1 MNFEAALKETTALAV
16 QAIFETACDASGIQ
30 TNFTIEDFEGD
41 ITLLMFPLIK
51 ISKKGPEETGN
62 LIGAY
67 LKEQLDF
74 VESYNT
80 VKGFLNIKI
89 KDTYWL
95 QFIHTID
102 LDQYGRGTPKQ
113 DKTLIEFCGPNTNKP
128 LHLGHLRNMFI
139 GASMAN
145 ILVENGHQVAK
156 ININNDRGIAICK
169 SMLAYK
175 KWGNGATPAST
186 GKKGDHFVGD
196 FYVLFDQENEK
207 QVQELVQQG
216 IKKEDA
222 KNQTALAKENSELLL
237 KWEAGDEETLA
248 LWRKMNGWVYEGFQ
262 ETFDRL
268 DISFDKQYYES
279 KEYTRGKDF
288 VLDGLKKGVFYKK
301 ENGAICTDL
310 TSFGLDEKV
319 LLRADGSSIY
329 LTQDLGMIESR
340 YEDYRMDKMIYVV
353 MYEQNYHFKV
363 LQTVLKQLNMPYADS
378 IYHLSYGEVKLP
390 DGRMKSRE
398 GRVVDA
404 DELLDEVAQEAAEK
418 TIASGKVEDMPERDR
433 KVLFEKIGQAAIRY
447 FFLKVNPKKDIL
459 YNPAQSV
466 ELQGDTGPFIQYSYA
481 RIQSVIAKFQDQH
494 PNAKISTILDPE
506 KDIIMHLYK
515 YPAAVEEAGRTYDPS
530 IIAQYVFH
538 LAKLYNR
545 FYNELKILKA
555 DTEEEKKFRIY
566 LSNIT
571 GIIIKRSLNL
581 LCISVPERM

>member
-1 MNFEAALKETTALAV
+1 MNFEAELKKTTARAV
-16 QAIFETACDASGIQ
+16 QTLFDTACEASAIQ
-30 TNFTIEDFEGD
+30 TNFTIDDFEGD

-67 LKEQLDF
+67 LLEHLDF
-74 VESYNT
+74 VQSFNT
-80 VKGFLNIKI
+80 VKGFLNISI
-89 KDTYWL
+89 KDKYWL
-95 QFIHTID
+95 NFINTIPI
-102 LDQYGRGTPKQ
+102 DQYGKGTPKN

-145 ILVENGHQVAK
+145 ILQENGHNVTK

-175 KWGNGATPAST
+175 KWGNGVTPAST

-196 FYVLFDQENEK
+196 FYVMFDKENEK
-207 QVQELVQQG
+207 QVQELIQQG
-216 IKKEDA
+216 IKKEEA
-222 KNQTALAKENSELLL
+222 ITQTPLAKENSEMLLQ
-237 KWEAGDEETLA
+237 WEAGDEETIA
-248 LWRKMNGWVYEGFQ
+248 LWKKMNGWVYEGFK

-268 DISFDKQYYES
+268 DISFDKEYYES
-279 KEYTRGKDF
+279 KEYLKGKDF

-340 YEDYRMDKMIYVV
+340 YEDYHMDKMIYVV

-404 DELLDEVAQEAAEK
+404 DELLDEVVHEAAEK
-418 TIASGKVEDMPERDR
+418 TIASGKVEDMPDSDR

-459 YNPAQSV
+459 FNPAQSV

-481 RIQSVIAKFQDQH
+481 RIQSVIAKY
-494 PNAKISTILDPE
+494 PELNSGTTVSKILEPE
-506 KDIIMHLYK
+506 KEIIMHLYK
-515 YPAAVEEAGRTYDPS
+515 YPAAVEEAGKTYDPS
-530 IIAQYVFH
+530 VIAQYVFH

-555 DTEEEKKFRIY
+555 DTEEEKNFRIY
-566 LSNIT
+566 LSKIT
-571 GIIIKRSLNL
+571 GIILKRSLNL
-581 LCISVPERM
+581 LCIKVPERM

>member
-1 MNFEAALKETTALAV
+1 MNFEAALKETTAQAV

-145 ILVENGHQVAK
+145 ILAENGYQVTK

-175 KWGNGATPAST
+175 KWGNGTTPAST

-216 IKKEDA
+216 IKKEEA

-237 KWEAGDEETLA
+237 KWEAGDEETIA

-279 KEYTRGKDF
+279 KEYLKGKDF
-288 VLDGLKKGVFYKK
+288 VLEGLKKGVFYKK
-301 ENGAICTDL
+301 ENGAICADL

-340 YEDYRMDKMIYVV
+340 YEDYHMDKMIYVV

-390 DGRMKSRE
+390 EGRMKSRE

-404 DELLDEVAQEAAEK
+404 DELLNEVVHEAAEK
-418 TIASGKVEDMPERDR
+418 TIASGKVEDMPDSDR

-459 YNPAQSV
+459 FNPAQSV

-481 RIQSVIAKFQDQH
+481 RIQSVIAKFPDQH
-494 PNAKISTILDPE
+494 PNANISTILDPE

-581 LCISVPERM
+581 LCINVPERM